1 MSPAPVSVLMCAL
14 LLGAPAQ
21 PGGAPP
27 CPASPVPQS
36 TDPVAADRSG
46 VSIAPENS
54 AHAHGSAGLVHAVG
68 PRESAGT
75 TGAEDPVHSIG
86 PTDAARSGDALSS
99 DAPVGSGTPADSGRT
114 APPADPERCA
124 EPSPAPASPEP
135 SRPARKSPRDA
146 TDAPSP
152 VSETVVYRTAAAPTT
167 TGTAL
172 RIVGNVS
179 TGILAVLC
187 VVVLVLRLSVGWPRF
202 PVPYEGQRRRG
213 SGDGQP

>member
-21 PGGAPP
+21 PGSAPP
-27 CPASPVPQS
+27 CPASSAPQS
-36 TDPVAADRSG
+36 TDPVGADHSS
-46 VSIAPENS
+46 VSIAPENPV
-54 AHAHGSAGLVHAVG
+54 HGRGSAGLVHAVG
-68 PRESAGT
+68 PQDSTDT
-75 TGAEDPVHSIG
+75 TGAADSVHSIG
-86 PTDAARSGDALSS
+86 STDAARSGAPLRS
-99 DAPVGSGTPADSGRT
+99 DAPVGSGPLADSGRT
-114 APPADPERCA
+114 APPTDPERCA

-135 SRPARKSPRDA
+135 SRPSRESPRRA

-152 VSETVVYRTAAAPTT
+152 VSETVVYRTAAAPTP

-187 VVVLVLRLSVGWPRF
+187 VVVPVLRLSVGWPRF

-213 SGDGQP
+213 SGDG

>member
-27 CPASPVPQS
+27 CPASPAPQS
-36 TDPVAADRSG
+36 PDPVGADHSS
-46 VSIAPENS
+46 VSITPENS
-54 AHAHGSAGLVHAVG
+54 AHGHGFAGLVHAVG
-68 PRESAGT
+68 PQDSTGT
-75 TGAEDPVHSIG
+75 TGAEDSVHSSG
-86 PTDAARSGDALSS
+86 PTDAARSGEPLRS
-99 DAPVGSGTPADSGRT
+99 DAPVGSGAPADSGRT
-114 APPADPERCA
+114 APPTAPERCA

-135 SRPARKSPRDA
+135 SRPARESPRDA
-146 TDAPSP
+146 TDAPPP
-152 VSETVVYRTAAAPTT
+152 VSETVVYRTAAAPTP

-187 VVVLVLRLSVGWPRF
+187 VVVPVLRLSVGWPRF

-213 SGDGQP
+213 SGDGRR

>member
-27 CPASPVPQS
+27 CPSSPAPQI
-36 TDPVAADRSG
+36 TDPLGVDHSG

-54 AHAHGSAGLVHAVG
+54 AHAPGSAGLTHALG
-68 PRESAGT
+68 PQDR
-75 TGAEDPVHSIG
+75 TGATGVEDSASSNG
-86 PTDAARSGDALSS
+86 STEAARSDGPLRS
-99 DAPVGSGTPADSGRT
+99 DEPVGFGALGNSGRT
-114 APPADPERCA
+114 APSAGPERCA
-124 EPSPAPASPEP
+124 GPSPVPASPEP
-135 SRPARKSPRDA
+135 SRPERESPRDA

-152 VSETVVYRTAAAPTT
+152 LSEPVVYRTAAAPTP

-179 TGILAVLC
+179 TGILALLC
-187 VVVLVLRLSVGWPRF
+187 VVVPVLRLSVGWPRF

-213 SGDGQP
+213 SRDEQP